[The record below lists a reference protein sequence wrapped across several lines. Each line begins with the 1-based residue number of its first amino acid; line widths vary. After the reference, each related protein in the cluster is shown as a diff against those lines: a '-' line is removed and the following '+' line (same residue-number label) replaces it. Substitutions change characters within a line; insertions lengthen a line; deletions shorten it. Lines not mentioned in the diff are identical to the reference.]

1 MQSQDSEK
9 QSQAFKIDVDALI
22 KSKNPRLLKMMP
34 KFLRNYIK
42 RIVHQ
47 DELNIFLEAHK
58 NDDPFQFSKGV
69 VELFD
74 VKVITKG
81 LENIPQHGGII
92 LAGNHPLGGF
102 DAMVILNSI
111 AQLRTDVKFIVNDIL
126 MNLANLRPLFVGVNK
141 HGKNS
146 IKMLEDIDNAYAS
159 DNAVFIYPAGLVS
172 RKNDKGKIED
182 LEWRKSF
189 VTKSKKHKR
198 MVVPFYVDG
207 QNSNRF
213 YELSRWRTKLGIKA
227 NVEMFFLVD
236 EMFRQRGKT
245 ISIIFGKPIPFET
258 FDASKSDVN
267 WAYEVRKK
275 VYQLAESKN

>member
-1 MQSQDSEK
+1 
-9 QSQAFKIDVDALI
+9 
-22 KSKNPRLLKMMP
+22 MP

-172 RKNDKGKIED
+172 RKNDRGKIED